1 MLDATHAMTLPPC
14 DFLDFL
20 YDSRG
25 LERRVSLDLLGEWL
39 VARHSGL
46 RDTGRGYAPRPEL
59 DVRSDP

>member
-39 VARHSGL
+39 VARHPAL
-46 RDTGRGYAPRPEL
+46 REPGRGCTPRPEL
-59 DVRSDP
+59 GARSAR